1 MKIKRNIFLKLTPI
15 VIVAFVI
22 CGCNNT
28 SEKQNS
34 KNSRLEINDITW
46 GMTVEDTLDAFNA
59 TRETA
64 SSFYENST
72 GAVAQIENGY
82 EMFGEKTE
90 QIILQFL
97 DFKKGNGIKKL
108 CQVDIVYPENADM
121 KNVLN
126 KMKEAYGDT
135 ENKITI
141 YGMFQALSD
150 EQLPQ
155 YDYQESD
162 NLKLWGDSPIE
173 SIIPKEN
180 HEEYEVLWE
189 GFQPGLNK
197 EKWSEFSKNAR
208 LATAVYASEKNAYP
222 SFKKNGVSFNAYNL
236 LVLEEIKS
244 QISKQEN

>member
-1 MKIKRNIFLKLTPI
+1 MKIKKNVFLKLTPI

-121 KNVLN
+121 KSVLN

-180 HEEYEVLWE
+180 FEE
-189 GFQPGLNK
+189 K
-197 EKWSEFSKNAR
+197 EKWPGFSKNAR
-208 LATAVYASEKNAYP
+208 LTTAVYASEKNAYP
-222 SFKKNGVSFNAYNL
+222 SFQKNGVSFNAYNL